1 MSLYRE
7 ARTRRRRLWIAAGA
21 VVLGAVIL
29 TVVLVARS
37 SEPSAAEIL
46 ASLQDDVQPALAALE
61 LVPIHY
67 ESTNATTHAAA
78 ADQLAVA
85 RETVDA
91 NVDELRALD
100 RAGTDRLQEELR
112 ALDALVRTTGRTTE
126 VEQATAEAA
135 AQLRQVVRL
144 D

>member
-7 ARTRRRRLWIAAGA
+7 ARTGRRRLWIAAGA
-21 VVLGAVIL
+21 VVVGAVIL
-29 TVVLVARS
+29 VVVLVARG
-37 SEPSAAEIL
+37 SEPTAAESL
-46 ASLQDDVQPALAALE
+46 ASLQDDVRPALAALE

-78 ADQLAVA
+78 TAQLAVA
-85 RETVDA
+85 RETVEA

-100 RAGTDRLQEELR
+100 RAGTDRLQEELTV
-112 ALDALVRTTGRTTE
+112 LDALVRTTGRNAE
-126 VEQATAEAA
+126 VERATAEAA
-135 AQLRQVVRL
+135 AQLRQLVRL